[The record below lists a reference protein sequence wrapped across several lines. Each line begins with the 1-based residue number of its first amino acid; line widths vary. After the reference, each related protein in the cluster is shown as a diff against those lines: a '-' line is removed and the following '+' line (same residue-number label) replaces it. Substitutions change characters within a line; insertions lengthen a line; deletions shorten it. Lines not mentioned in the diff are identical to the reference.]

1 MLTEGQL
8 RVQEEVFVLP
18 VVREALPL
26 PGGELGEVIELRT
39 GRVIRA
45 AVSCVEPTVPG
56 QPALAWGAW
65 NS

>member
-8 RVQEEVFVLP
+8 RVQEEVLVLSI
-18 VVREALPL
+18 VREALSL

-39 GRVIRA
+39 GRAIRA
-45 AVSCVEPTVPG
+45 AVPCVVPMVPC